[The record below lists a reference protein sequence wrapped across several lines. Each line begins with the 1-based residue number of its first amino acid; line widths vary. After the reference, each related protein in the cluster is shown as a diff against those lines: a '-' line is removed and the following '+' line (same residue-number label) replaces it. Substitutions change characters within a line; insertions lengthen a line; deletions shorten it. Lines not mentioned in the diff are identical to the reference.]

1 MPGACSSGATA
12 MKRHHLFIMLGCLL
26 VVLLLAL
33 SLGQQPINL
42 LQVDEL
48 QLKILLELRLPRVV
62 VALLMGAALGV
73 AGAILQGV
81 FRNPLA
87 DPYVLGTS
95 SGAALAAAFGLL
107 ATQGA
112 AVWLVPSL
120 ALIGALTTS
129 AVVVALGR
137 DAWGVRA
144 ERLLLAGVGIG
155 FFLSAIL
162 MLVMSLAQADGVKRA
177 LLWMAGDLA
186 GADWTLVPAAALLML
201 AGFVLALSR
210 SRALNALSLGDELA
224 FGLGFEPGRER
235 MLLVLA
241 AALLTAAAVALGGI
255 VGFVGLM
262 VPHGVRVLVG
272 ADARRVL
279 PLSAVGGGMLLCLA
293 DTVGRS
299 VLPPVE
305 IPAGVVTALIGAPW
319 FLVMLRRG
327 IR

>member
-1 MPGACSSGATA
+1 
-12 MKRHHLFIMLGCLL
+12 MKRHPFLILVCGLA
-26 VVLLLAL
+26 VVLLVAL
-33 SLGQQPINL
+33 SLGQETINPL
-42 LQVDEL
+42 RLDPLQT
-48 QLKILLELRLPRVV
+48 KILLELRLPRVV
-62 VALLMGAALGV
+62 VALLMGASLGV

-107 ATQGA
+107 ATQGSA
-112 AVWLVPSL
+112 AWLVPCL
-120 ALIGALTTS
+120 ALVGALVTS
-129 AVVVALGR
+129 GVVVSLGR

-186 GADWTLVPAAALLML
+186 GADWSVVPVAGVLML
-201 AGFVLALSR
+201 IGFGLAINR
-210 SRALNALSLGDELA
+210 RRGLNALALGDETA
-224 FGLGFEPGRER
+224 YGLGLEPGRER
-235 MLLVLA
+235 TLLVLA

-262 VPHGVRVLVG
+262 VPHAIRALVG

-279 PLSAVGGGMLLCLA
+279 PLSALGGGMLLCLA

-299 VLPPVE
+299 VLPPIE

-319 FLVMLRRG
+319 FLMMLRRATNG
-327 IR
+327 GMR

>member
-1 MPGACSSGATA
+1 
-12 MKRHHLFIMLGCLL
+12 MKRHPVILMLASLTVVILLSLF
-26 VVLLLAL
+26 
-33 SLGQQPINL
+33 LGQQTINPFNL
-42 LQVDEL
+42 DQV
-48 QLKILLELRLPRVV
+48 QLKIILDLRLPRIV
-62 VALLMGAALGV
+62 VALLMGASLGV
-73 AGAILQGV
+73 AGAILQGI

-107 ATQGA
+107 ATHGA
-112 AVWLVPSL
+112 AAWLVPAL
-120 ALIGALTTS
+120 ALAGALVTS

-186 GADWTLVPAAALLML
+186 GADWSVVPVASLLML
-201 AGFVLALSR
+201 VGFFLALTR
-210 SRALNALSLGDELA
+210 RRGLNALALGDEVA
-224 FGLGFEPGRER
+224 FGLGLEPGRER
-235 MLLVLA
+235 ALLVLA
-241 AALLTAAAVALGGI
+241 ASLLTAASVALGGI

-262 VPHGVRVLVG
+262 VPHAVRALVG

-279 PLSAVGGGMLLCLA
+279 PLSALGGGMLLCLA

-319 FLVMLRRG
+319 FLIMLRRATNGG

>member
-1 MPGACSSGATA
+1 
-12 MKRHHLFIMLGCLL
+12 MKRHPLFIMLGCLVL
-26 VVLLLAL
+26 VLLLSL
-33 SLGQQPINL
+33 SLGQQTINPFQL
-42 LQVDEL
+42 DPL
-48 QLKILLELRLPRVV
+48 QLKIVLDLRLPRIV
-62 VALLMGAALGV
+62 VALLMGGSLGV

-107 ATQGA
+107 ATQGTGI
-112 AVWLVPSL
+112 WLVPLL
-120 ALIGALTTS
+120 ALTGALATS
-129 AVVVALGR
+129 AVVVSLGR

-186 GADWTLVPAAALLML
+186 GADWSVVPVASLLML
-201 AGFVLALSR
+201 IGFFLALAR
-210 SRALNALSLGDELA
+210 RRGLNALALGDEVA
-224 FGLGFEPGRER
+224 FGLGLEPGRER
-235 MLLVLA
+235 TLLVLA
-241 AALLTAAAVALGGI
+241 ASLLTAASVALGGI

-262 VPHGVRVLVG
+262 VPHAVRALVG

-279 PLSAVGGGMLLCLA
+279 PLSAIGGGMLLCLA

-319 FLVMLRRG
+319 FLIMLRRTTNG
-327 IR
+327 GMR

>member
-1 MPGACSSGATA
+1 MVLLS
-12 MKRHHLFIMLGCLL
+12 MKRHPLFIMLGCLVL
-26 VVLLLAL
+26 VLLLSL
-33 SLGQQPINL
+33 SLGQQTINPFQL
-42 LQVDEL
+42 DPL
-48 QLKILLELRLPRVV
+48 QLKIVLDLRLPRIV
-62 VALLMGAALGV
+62 VALLMGGSLGV

-107 ATQGA
+107 ATQGTG
-112 AVWLVPSL
+112 VWLVPLL
-120 ALIGALTTS
+120 ALTGALVTS
-129 AVVVALGR
+129 AVVISLGR

-186 GADWTLVPAAALLML
+186 GADWSVVPVASLLML
-201 AGFVLALSR
+201 FGFLLALAR
-210 SRALNALSLGDELA
+210 RRGLNALALGDEVA
-224 FGLGFEPGRER
+224 FGLGLEPGRER
-235 MLLVLA
+235 TLLVLA
-241 AALLTAAAVALGGI
+241 ASLLTAASVALGGI

-262 VPHGVRVLVG
+262 VPHAVRALVG

-279 PLSAVGGGMLLCLA
+279 PLSALGGGMLLCLA

-319 FLVMLRRG
+319 FLIMLRRATNG
-327 IR
+327 GMR

>member
-1 MPGACSSGATA
+1 
-12 MKRHHLFIMLGCLL
+12 MKRHPLFIMLGCLVL
-26 VVLLLAL
+26 VLLLSL
-33 SLGQQPINL
+33 SLGQQTINPFQL
-42 LQVDEL
+42 DPL
-48 QLKILLELRLPRVV
+48 QLKIVLDLRLPRIV
-62 VALLMGAALGV
+62 VALLMGGSLGV

-107 ATQGA
+107 ATQGTGI
-112 AVWLVPSL
+112 WLVPLL
-120 ALIGALTTS
+120 ALTGALVTS
-129 AVVVALGR
+129 AVVVSLGR

-186 GADWTLVPAAALLML
+186 GADWSVVPVAGLLML
-201 AGFVLALSR
+201 FGFLLALAR
-210 SRALNALSLGDELA
+210 RRGLNALALGDEVA
-224 FGLGFEPGRER
+224 FGLGLEPGRER
-235 MLLVLA
+235 TLLVLA
-241 AALLTAAAVALGGI
+241 ASLLTAAAVALGGI

-262 VPHGVRVLVG
+262 VPHAVRALVG

-279 PLSAVGGGMLLCLA
+279 PLSAIGGGMLLCLA

-299 VLPPVE
+299 VVPPVE

-319 FLVMLRRG
+319 FLIMLRRATNG
-327 IR
+327 GMR

>member
-1 MPGACSSGATA
+1 
-12 MKRHHLFIMLGCLL
+12 MKRYALPIMLGCLL
-26 VVLLLAL
+26 GVVLVSL

-42 LQVDEL
+42 LRVDPL
-48 QLKILLELRLPRVV
+48 QMKILLELRLPRVV

-73 AGAILQGV
+73 AGTILQGV

-107 ATQGA
+107 AGQGSA
-112 AVWLVPSL
+112 TWQVPGL
-120 ALIGALTTS
+120 ALAGALLTS

-162 MLVMSLAQADGVKRA
+162 MLVMTLAQADGVKRA

-186 GADWTLVPAAALLML
+186 GADWALVPWAGLLML
-201 AGFVLALSR
+201 LGFLLALLR
-210 SRALNALSLGDELA
+210 GRALNALALGDEVA
-224 FGLGFEPGRER
+224 YGLGLEPGRER

-279 PLSAVGGGMLLCLA
+279 PLAALGGGMLLCLA
-293 DTVGRS
+293 DTLGRS
-299 VLPPVE
+299 LLPPIE
-305 IPAGVVTALIGAPW
+305 LPAGVVTALIGAPW

-327 IR
+327 MR

>member
-1 MPGACSSGATA
+1 M
-12 MKRHHLFIMLGCLL
+12 MKRHPLFTMLGCLIL
-26 VVLLLAL
+26 VLLLSL
-33 SLGQQPINL
+33 FLGQQTINPFQL
-42 LQVDEL
+42 DPLQFQILVD
-48 QLKILLELRLPRVV
+48 LRLPRLT

-73 AGAILQGV
+73 AGAILQGI

-107 ATQGA
+107 AASGSS
-112 AVWLVPSL
+112 VLLVPGL
-120 ALIGALTTS
+120 ALTGALLTS
-129 AVVVALGR
+129 AVVVLLGR
-137 DAWGVRA
+137 DLFGLRT

-186 GADWTLVPAAALLML
+186 GADWSVVPVAALLMI

-210 SRALNALSLGDELA
+210 HRGLNALALGDETA
-224 FGLGFEPGRER
+224 FGLGLEPGRER

-241 AALLTAAAVALGGI
+241 ASLLTAASVALGGI

-279 PLSAVGGGMLLCLA
+279 PLAAVGGGMLLCLA
-293 DTVGRS
+293 DTLGRS
-299 VLPPVE
+299 LVPPIE

-319 FLVMLRRG
+319 FLIMLRRSSG
-327 IR
+327 AAR

>member
-1 MPGACSSGATA
+1 MFT
-12 MKRHHLFIMLGCLL
+12 MLGCLVL
-26 VVLLLAL
+26 VLLLSL
-33 SLGQQPINL
+33 SLGQQTINPFQL
-42 LQVDEL
+42 DPL
-48 QLKILLELRLPRVV
+48 QLKIVLDLRLPRIV
-62 VALLMGAALGV
+62 VALLMGGSLGV

-107 ATQGA
+107 ATQGTGI
-112 AVWLVPSL
+112 WLVPLL
-120 ALIGALTTS
+120 ALTGALVTS
-129 AVVVALGR
+129 AVVVSLGR

-186 GADWTLVPAAALLML
+186 GADWSVVPVASLLML
-201 AGFVLALSR
+201 IGFFLALAR
-210 SRALNALSLGDELA
+210 RRGLNALALGDEVA
-224 FGLGFEPGRER
+224 FGLGLEPGRER
-235 MLLVLA
+235 TLLVLA
-241 AALLTAAAVALGGI
+241 ASLLTAAAVALGGI

-262 VPHGVRVLVG
+262 VPHAVRALVG

-279 PLSAVGGGMLLCLA
+279 PLSALGGGMLLCLA

-319 FLVMLRRG
+319 FLIMLRRATNG
-327 IR
+327 GMR

>member
-1 MPGACSSGATA
+1 V
-12 MKRHHLFIMLGCLL
+12 KRHPLFIMLGCLV
-26 VVLLLAL
+26 VVLLLSL
-33 SLGQQPINL
+33 SLGQQTVNIFDLDP
-42 LQVDEL
+42 L
-48 QLKILLELRLPRVV
+48 QLKIVLELRLPRIV

-112 AVWLVPSL
+112 AVWLVPCL

-129 AVVVALGR
+129 AVVVFLGR

-186 GADWTLVPAAALLML
+186 GADWALVPAAAVLML
-201 AGFVLALSR
+201 TGFLLAMSR
-210 SRALNALSLGDELA
+210 RRALNALSLGDELA

-299 VLPPVE
+299 ALPPVE

>member
-1 MPGACSSGATA
+1 
-12 MKRHHLFIMLGCLL
+12 MKRHPLFTMLGCLVL
-26 VVLLLAL
+26 VLLLSI
-33 SLGQQPINL
+33 SLGQQTINPFQL
-42 LQVDEL
+42 DPL
-48 QLKILLELRLPRVV
+48 QLKIVLDLRLPRIV
-62 VALLMGAALGV
+62 VALLMGGSLGV

-107 ATQGA
+107 ATQGTG
-112 AVWLVPSL
+112 VWLVPLL
-120 ALIGALTTS
+120 ALTGALVTS
-129 AVVVALGR
+129 AVVVSLGR

-186 GADWTLVPAAALLML
+186 GADWSVVPVASLLML
-201 AGFVLALSR
+201 FGFLLALAR
-210 SRALNALSLGDELA
+210 RRGLNALALGDEVA
-224 FGLGFEPGRER
+224 FGLGLEPGRER
-235 MLLVLA
+235 TLLVLA
-241 AALLTAAAVALGGI
+241 ASLLTAASVALGGI

-262 VPHGVRVLVG
+262 VPHAVRALVG

-279 PLSAVGGGMLLCLA
+279 PLSALGGGMLLCLA

-319 FLVMLRRG
+319 FLIMLRRATNG
-327 IR
+327 GMR

>member
-1 MPGACSSGATA
+1 
-12 MKRHHLFIMLGCLL
+12 MKRHPLFTMLGCLVL
-26 VVLLLAL
+26 VLLLSL
-33 SLGQQPINL
+33 SLGQQTINPFQL
-42 LQVDEL
+42 DPL
-48 QLKILLELRLPRVV
+48 QLKIVLDLRLPRIV
-62 VALLMGAALGV
+62 VALLMGGSLGV

-107 ATQGA
+107 ATQGTGI
-112 AVWLVPSL
+112 WLVPLL
-120 ALIGALTTS
+120 ALTGALVTS
-129 AVVVALGR
+129 AVVVSLGR

-186 GADWTLVPAAALLML
+186 GADWSVVPVASLLML
-201 AGFVLALSR
+201 IGFFLALAR
-210 SRALNALSLGDELA
+210 RRGLNALALGDEVA
-224 FGLGFEPGRER
+224 FGLGLEPGRER
-235 MLLVLA
+235 TLLVLA
-241 AALLTAAAVALGGI
+241 ASLLTAAAVALGGI

-262 VPHGVRVLVG
+262 VPHAVRALVG

-279 PLSAVGGGMLLCLA
+279 PLSALGGGMLLCLA

-319 FLVMLRRG
+319 FLIMLRRATNG
-327 IR
+327 GMR

>member
-1 MPGACSSGATA
+1 
-12 MKRHHLFIMLGCLL
+12 MKKHPLFTMLG
-26 VVLLLAL
+26 LLAVVVTL
-33 SLGQQPINL
+33 SLFLGQQIINPFRL
-42 LQVDEL
+42 DQL
-48 QLKILLELRLPRVV
+48 QLQILVDLRLPRLI

-107 ATQGA
+107 AATGSS
-112 AVWLVPSL
+112 VWLVPSL
-120 ALIGALTTS
+120 ALIGALVTS
-129 AVVVALGR
+129 AVVVLLGR
-137 DAWGVRA
+137 DSFGLRT

-155 FFLSAIL
+155 FFLSAVL

-186 GADWTLVPAAALLML
+186 GADWSVVPVAALLMVIGFTL
-201 AGFVLALSR
+201 AMSR
-210 SRALNALSLGDELA
+210 RRGLNALALGDEVA
-224 FGLGFEPGRER
+224 FGLGLEPGRER
-235 MLLVLA
+235 ILLVLA
-241 AALLTAAAVALGGI
+241 ASLLTAASVALGGI

-293 DTVGRS
+293 DTIGRS
-299 VLPPVE
+299 LVPPVE

-319 FLVMLRRG
+319 FLIMLRRSSG
-327 IR
+327 GLR

>member
-1 MPGACSSGATA
+1 
-12 MKRHHLFIMLGCLL
+12 MKRHPLFTMLA
-26 VVLLLAL
+26 LLAVVVTL
-33 SLGQQPINL
+33 SLFLGQQVINPFQL
-42 LQVDEL
+42 DQL
-48 QLKILLELRLPRVV
+48 QLQILVDLRLPRLT

-107 ATQGA
+107 AATGSS
-112 AVWLVPSL
+112 VWLVPSL
-120 ALIGALTTS
+120 ALIGALVTS
-129 AVVVALGR
+129 AVVVLLGR
-137 DAWGVRA
+137 DSFGLRT

-155 FFLSAIL
+155 FFLSAVL

-186 GADWTLVPAAALLML
+186 GADWSVVPVAALLMVIGFTL
-201 AGFVLALSR
+201 AMSR
-210 SRALNALSLGDELA
+210 WRGLNALALGDEVA
-224 FGLGFEPGRER
+224 FGLGLEPGLER
-235 MLLVLA
+235 ILLVLA
-241 AALLTAAAVALGGI
+241 ASLLTAASVGLGGI

-293 DTVGRS
+293 DTIGRS
-299 VLPPVE
+299 IVPPVE

-319 FLVMLRRG
+319 FLIMLRRSSG
-327 IR
+327 AMR

>member
-1 MPGACSSGATA
+1 
-12 MKRHHLFIMLGCLL
+12 MKRHPLFIMLGCLVL
-26 VVLLLAL
+26 VLLLSL
-33 SLGQQPINL
+33 SLGQQTINPFRL
-42 LQVDEL
+42 DPL
-48 QLKILLELRLPRVV
+48 QLKIVLDLRLPRIV
-62 VALLMGAALGV
+62 VALLMGGSLGV

-107 ATQGA
+107 ATQGTG
-112 AVWLVPSL
+112 VWLVPLL
-120 ALIGALTTS
+120 ALTGALVTS
-129 AVVVALGR
+129 AVVVSLGR

-186 GADWTLVPAAALLML
+186 GADWSVVPVASLLML
-201 AGFVLALSR
+201 LGFVLALAR
-210 SRALNALSLGDELA
+210 RRGLNALALGDEVA
-224 FGLGFEPGRER
+224 FGLGLEPGRER
-235 MLLVLA
+235 TLLVLA
-241 AALLTAAAVALGGI
+241 ASLLTAASVALGGI

-262 VPHGVRVLVG
+262 VPHAVRALVG

-279 PLSAVGGGMLLCLA
+279 PLSALGGGMLLCLA

-319 FLVMLRRG
+319 FLIMLRRATNG
-327 IR
+327 GMR

>member
-1 MPGACSSGATA
+1 V
-12 MKRHHLFIMLGCLL
+12 KRHPLFIMLGCLAA
-26 VVLLLAL
+26 VLLLSL
-33 SLGQQPINL
+33 SLGQQTINL
-42 LQVDEL
+42 LHLDPL
-48 QLKILLELRLPRVV
+48 QLKIVLDLRLPRIV
-62 VALLMGAALGV
+62 VALLMGASLGV

-107 ATQGA
+107 ATQGTGI
-112 AVWLVPSL
+112 WLVPML
-120 ALIGALTTS
+120 ALTGALVTS
-129 AVVVALGR
+129 AAVVALGR

-186 GADWTLVPAAALLML
+186 GADWSVVPVASLLMVF
-201 AGFVLALSR
+201 GFVLALSR
-210 SRALNALSLGDELA
+210 RRGLNALALGDEVA
-224 FGLGFEPGRER
+224 FGLGLEPGRER
-235 MLLVLA
+235 TLLVLA
-241 AALLTAAAVALGGI
+241 ASLLTASSVALGGI

-262 VPHGVRVLVG
+262 VPHGVRALVG

-279 PLSAVGGGMLLCLA
+279 PLSALGGGMLLCLA

-299 VLPPVE
+299 VLPPIE

-319 FLVMLRRG
+319 FLIMLRRATG
-327 IR
+327 GGLR

>member
-1 MPGACSSGATA
+1 
-12 MKRHHLFIMLGCLL
+12 MKRHPLFIMLGCLV
-26 VVLLLAL
+26 VVLLLSL
-33 SLGQQPINL
+33 SLGQQTINPFQL
-42 LQVDEL
+42 DPL
-48 QLKILLELRLPRVV
+48 QLKIVLELRLPRIV
-62 VALLMGAALGV
+62 VALLMGGSLGV

-107 ATQGA
+107 ATQGTG
-112 AVWLVPSL
+112 VWLVPAL
-120 ALIGALTTS
+120 ALAGALVTS
-129 AVVVALGR
+129 AVVVSLGR

-186 GADWTLVPAAALLML
+186 GADWSVVPVASLLML
-201 AGFVLALSR
+201 FGFLLALAR
-210 SRALNALSLGDELA
+210 RRGLNALALGDEVA
-224 FGLGFEPGRER
+224 FGLGLEPGRER
-235 MLLVLA
+235 TLLVLA
-241 AALLTAAAVALGGI
+241 ASLLTAASVALGGI

-262 VPHGVRVLVG
+262 VPHAVRALVG

-279 PLSAVGGGMLLCLA
+279 PLSALGGGMLLCLA

-319 FLVMLRRG
+319 FLIMLRRATNG
-327 IR
+327 GMR

>member
-1 MPGACSSGATA
+1 MVLLS
-12 MKRHHLFIMLGCLL
+12 MKRHPLFIMLGCLVL
-26 VVLLLAL
+26 VLLLSL
-33 SLGQQPINL
+33 SLGQQTVNPFNL
-42 LQVDEL
+42 DPL
-48 QLKILLELRLPRVV
+48 QLKIVLDLRLPRIV
-62 VALLMGAALGV
+62 VALLMGGSLGV

-107 ATQGA
+107 ATQGTG
-112 AVWLVPSL
+112 VWLVPLL
-120 ALIGALTTS
+120 ALTGALVTS
-129 AVVVALGR
+129 AVVVSLGR

-186 GADWTLVPAAALLML
+186 GADWSVVPVAGLLML
-201 AGFVLALSR
+201 IGFVLALAR
-210 SRALNALSLGDELA
+210 RRGLNALALGDEVA
-224 FGLGFEPGRER
+224 FGLGLEPGRER
-235 MLLVLA
+235 TLLVLA
-241 AALLTAAAVALGGI
+241 ASLLTAASVALGGI

-262 VPHGVRVLVG
+262 VPHAVRALVG

-279 PLSAVGGGMLLCLA
+279 PLSAIGGGMLLCLA

-319 FLVMLRRG
+319 FLIMLRRATG
-327 IR
+327 GGMR

>member
-1 MPGACSSGATA
+1 
-12 MKRHHLFIMLGCLL
+12 MKRHPLFIMLGCLGA
-26 VVLLLAL
+26 VLLLSL
-33 SLGQQPINL
+33 SLGQQTINL
-42 LQVDEL
+42 FDPDPL
-48 QLKILLELRLPRVV
+48 QLKIMLDLRLPRIV
-62 VALLMGAALGV
+62 VALLMGASLGV

-107 ATQGA
+107 ATQGTG
-112 AVWLVPSL
+112 VWLVPLL
-120 ALIGALTTS
+120 ALTGALVTS
-129 AVVVALGR
+129 AVVVSLGR

-186 GADWTLVPAAALLML
+186 GADWSVVPMASLLML
-201 AGFVLALSR
+201 IGFVLALSR
-210 SRALNALSLGDELA
+210 RRGLNALALGDEVA
-224 FGLGFEPGRER
+224 FGLGLEPGRER
-235 MLLVLA
+235 TLLVLA
-241 AALLTAAAVALGGI
+241 ASLLTAASVALGGI

-262 VPHGVRVLVG
+262 VPHAVRALVG

-279 PLSAVGGGMLLCLA
+279 PLSAIGGGMLLCLA

-319 FLVMLRRG
+319 FLIMLRRTTNG
-327 IR
+327 GMR

>member
-1 MPGACSSGATA
+1 
-12 MKRHHLFIMLGCLL
+12 MKRHPLFIMLGCLVL
-26 VVLLLAL
+26 VLLLSL
-33 SLGQQPINL
+33 SLGQRTINPFQL
-42 LQVDEL
+42 DPL
-48 QLKILLELRLPRVV
+48 QLKIVLDLRLPRIV
-62 VALLMGAALGV
+62 VALLMGGSLGV

-107 ATQGA
+107 ATQGTG
-112 AVWLVPSL
+112 VWLVPVL
-120 ALIGALTTS
+120 ALTGALVTS
-129 AVVVALGR
+129 AVVVSLGR

-186 GADWTLVPAAALLML
+186 GADWSVVPMASLLML
-201 AGFVLALSR
+201 FGFVLALAR
-210 SRALNALSLGDELA
+210 RRGLNALALGDEVA
-224 FGLGFEPGRER
+224 FGLGLEPGRER
-235 MLLVLA
+235 TLLVLA
-241 AALLTAAAVALGGI
+241 ASLLTAASVALGGI

-262 VPHGVRVLVG
+262 VPHAVRALVG

-279 PLSAVGGGMLLCLA
+279 PLSALGGGMLLCLA

-319 FLVMLRRG
+319 FLIMLRRATNG
-327 IR
+327 GMR

>member
-1 MPGACSSGATA
+1 MT
-12 MKRHHLFIMLGCLL
+12 RHPVLLMLGCLVG
-26 VVLLLAL
+26 VVALAL
-33 SLGQQPINL
+33 TAGQQFINPFSI
-42 LQVDEL
+42 D
-48 QLKILLELRLPRVV
+48 QLEMKIILDLRLPRMV
-62 VALLMGAALGV
+62 VALLMGASLGV
-73 AGAILQGV
+73 AGAVLQGV

-107 ATQGA
+107 ATQGSA
-112 AVWLVPSL
+112 AWLVPVL
-120 ALIGALTTS
+120 ALAGALATS
-129 AVVVALGR
+129 AVVVFLGR

-186 GADWTLVPAAALLML
+186 GADWSLVPIAGFLML
-201 AGFVLALSR
+201 IGFVLALAR
-210 SRALNALSLGDELA
+210 RRGLNALTLGDEVA
-224 FGLGFEPGRER
+224 FGLGLEPGRER
-235 MLLVLA
+235 VLLVLA
-241 AALLTAAAVALGGI
+241 ASLLTAASVALGGI

-262 VPHGVRVLVG
+262 VPHAVRALVG

-279 PLSAVGGGMLLCLA
+279 PLAALGGGMLLCLA
-293 DTVGRS
+293 DTAGRS
-299 VLPPVE
+299 ALPPVE

-319 FLVMLRRG
+319 FLIMLRRATSGG

>member
-1 MPGACSSGATA
+1 
-12 MKRHHLFIMLGCLL
+12 MKRHPLFIMLGCLAA
-26 VVLLLAL
+26 VLLLSL
-33 SLGQQPINL
+33 SLGQQTINL
-42 LQVDEL
+42 FNLDPL
-48 QLKILLELRLPRVV
+48 QLKIVLELRLPRIV
-62 VALLMGAALGV
+62 VALLMGASLGV

-107 ATQGA
+107 ATQGTGI
-112 AVWLVPSL
+112 WLVPTL
-120 ALIGALTTS
+120 ALAGALITS

-186 GADWTLVPAAALLML
+186 GADWSVVPVASLLML
-201 AGFVLALSR
+201 CGFGLALSR
-210 SRALNALSLGDELA
+210 RRGLNALTLGDEVA
-224 FGLGFEPGRER
+224 YGLGLEPGRER
-235 MLLVLA
+235 TLLVLA
-241 AALLTAAAVALGGI
+241 ASLLTAASVALGGI

-262 VPHGVRVLVG
+262 VPHAVRALVG

-279 PLSAVGGGMLLCLA
+279 PLSAIGGGILLCLA

-299 VLPPVE
+299 VLPPIE

-319 FLVMLRRG
+319 FLIMLRRATNG
-327 IR
+327 GMR

>member
-1 MPGACSSGATA
+1 
-12 MKRHHLFIMLGCLL
+12 MKRHPLFTMLA
-26 VVLLLAL
+26 LLAVVVTL
-33 SLGQQPINL
+33 SLFLGQQVINPFQL
-42 LQVDEL
+42 DQL
-48 QLKILLELRLPRVV
+48 QLQILVDLRLPRLT

-107 ATQGA
+107 AATGSS
-112 AVWLVPSL
+112 VWLVPSL
-120 ALIGALTTS
+120 ALIGALVTS
-129 AVVVALGR
+129 AVVVLLGR
-137 DAWGVRA
+137 DSFGLRT

-155 FFLSAIL
+155 FFLSAVL

-186 GADWTLVPAAALLML
+186 GADWTVVPVAALLMVIGFAL
-201 AGFVLALSR
+201 AMSR
-210 SRALNALSLGDELA
+210 QRGLNALALGDEVA
-224 FGLGFEPGRER
+224 FGLGLEPGLER
-235 MLLVLA
+235 ILLVLA
-241 AALLTAAAVALGGI
+241 ASLLTAASVGLGGI

-293 DTVGRS
+293 DTIGRS
-299 VLPPVE
+299 IVPPVE

-319 FLVMLRRG
+319 FLIMLRRSSG
-327 IR
+327 GMR

>member
-1 MPGACSSGATA
+1 V
-12 MKRHHLFIMLGCLL
+12 KRHPLFIMLGCLVL
-26 VVLLLAL
+26 VLVLSL
-33 SLGQQPINL
+33 SLGQQTINPFQL
-42 LQVDEL
+42 DPL
-48 QLKILLELRLPRVV
+48 QLKIVLDLRLPRIV
-62 VALLMGAALGV
+62 VALLMGGSLGV

-107 ATQGA
+107 ATQGTG
-112 AVWLVPSL
+112 VWLVPLL
-120 ALIGALTTS
+120 ALTGALVTS
-129 AVVVALGR
+129 AVVVSLGR

-186 GADWTLVPAAALLML
+186 GADWSVVPVASLLML
-201 AGFVLALSR
+201 FGFVLALAR
-210 SRALNALSLGDELA
+210 RRGLNALALEDEVA
-224 FGLGFEPGRER
+224 FGLGLEPGRER
-235 MLLVLA
+235 TLLVLA
-241 AALLTAAAVALGGI
+241 ASLLTAASVALGGI

-262 VPHGVRVLVG
+262 VPHAVRALVG

-279 PLSAVGGGMLLCLA
+279 PLSALGGGMLLCLA

-319 FLVMLRRG
+319 FLIMLRRATNG
-327 IR
+327 GMR

>member
-1 MPGACSSGATA
+1 
-12 MKRHHLFIMLGCLL
+12 MKRHPLFTMLGCLVL
-26 VVLLLAL
+26 VLLLSL
-33 SLGQQPINL
+33 SLGQQTINPFQL
-42 LQVDEL
+42 DPL
-48 QLKILLELRLPRVV
+48 QLKIVLDLRLPRIV
-62 VALLMGAALGV
+62 VALLMGGSLGV

-107 ATQGA
+107 ATQGTG
-112 AVWLVPSL
+112 VWLVPAL
-120 ALIGALTTS
+120 ALAGALVTS
-129 AVVVALGR
+129 AVVVSLGR
-137 DAWGVRA
+137 DAWGIRA

-186 GADWTLVPAAALLML
+186 GADWSVVPVASLLML
-201 AGFVLALSR
+201 IGFFLALAR
-210 SRALNALSLGDELA
+210 RRGLNALALGDEVA
-224 FGLGFEPGRER
+224 FGLGLEPGRER
-235 MLLVLA
+235 TLLVLA
-241 AALLTAAAVALGGI
+241 ASLLTAAAVALGGI

-262 VPHGVRVLVG
+262 VPHAVRALVG

-279 PLSAVGGGMLLCLA
+279 PLSAIGGGMLLCLA

-319 FLVMLRRG
+319 FLIMLRRATNG
-327 IR
+327 GMR

>member
-1 MPGACSSGATA
+1 V
-12 MKRHHLFIMLGCLL
+12 KRHPMFTMLGCLVL
-26 VVLLLAL
+26 VLLLSL
-33 SLGQQPINL
+33 SLGQQTINPFQL
-42 LQVDEL
+42 DPL
-48 QLKILLELRLPRVV
+48 QLKIVLDLRLPRIV
-62 VALLMGAALGV
+62 VALLMGGSLGV

-107 ATQGA
+107 ATQGTGI
-112 AVWLVPSL
+112 WLVPLL
-120 ALIGALTTS
+120 ALTGALVTS
-129 AVVVALGR
+129 AVVVSLGR

-186 GADWTLVPAAALLML
+186 GADWSVVPVASLLML
-201 AGFVLALSR
+201 IGFFLALAR
-210 SRALNALSLGDELA
+210 RRGLNALALGDEVA
-224 FGLGFEPGRER
+224 FGLGLEPGRER
-235 MLLVLA
+235 TLLVLA
-241 AALLTAAAVALGGI
+241 ASLLTAAAVALGGI

-262 VPHGVRVLVG
+262 VPHAVRALVG

-279 PLSAVGGGMLLCLA
+279 PLSALGGGMLLCLA

-319 FLVMLRRG
+319 FLIMLRRATNG
-327 IR
+327 GMR

>member
-1 MPGACSSGATA
+1 
-12 MKRHHLFIMLGCLL
+12 MKRHPLFIMLGCLVL
-26 VVLLLAL
+26 VLLLSL
-33 SLGQQPINL
+33 SLGQQTINPFQL
-42 LQVDEL
+42 DPL
-48 QLKILLELRLPRVV
+48 QLKIVLDLRLPRIV
-62 VALLMGAALGV
+62 VALLMGGSLGV

-107 ATQGA
+107 ATQGTG
-112 AVWLVPSL
+112 VWLVPVL
-120 ALIGALTTS
+120 ALTGALVTS
-129 AVVVALGR
+129 AVVVSLGR

-186 GADWTLVPAAALLML
+186 GADWSVVPVASLLML
-201 AGFVLALSR
+201 FGFVLALAR
-210 SRALNALSLGDELA
+210 RRGLNALALGDEVA
-224 FGLGFEPGRER
+224 FGLGLEPGRER
-235 MLLVLA
+235 TLLVLA
-241 AALLTAAAVALGGI
+241 ASLLTAASVALGGI

-262 VPHGVRVLVG
+262 VPHAVRALVG

-279 PLSAVGGGMLLCLA
+279 PLSALGGGMLLCLA

-319 FLVMLRRG
+319 FLIMLRRATNG
-327 IR
+327 GMR

>member
-1 MPGACSSGATA
+1 
-12 MKRHHLFIMLGCLL
+12 MKRHPLFIMLGCMV
-26 VVLLLAL
+26 VVLLLSL
-33 SLGQQPINL
+33 SLGQQTINPFQL
-42 LQVDEL
+42 DPL
-48 QLKILLELRLPRVV
+48 QLKIVLDLRLPRIV
-62 VALLMGAALGV
+62 VALLMGGSLGV

-107 ATQGA
+107 ATQGTG
-112 AVWLVPSL
+112 VWLVPVL
-120 ALIGALTTS
+120 ALTGALVTS
-129 AVVVALGR
+129 AVVVSLGR

-186 GADWTLVPAAALLML
+186 GADWSVVPVASLLML
-201 AGFVLALSR
+201 LGFVLALAR
-210 SRALNALSLGDELA
+210 KRGLNALALGDEVA
-224 FGLGFEPGRER
+224 FGLGLEPGRER
-235 MLLVLA
+235 TLLVLA
-241 AALLTAAAVALGGI
+241 ASLLTAASVALGGI

-262 VPHGVRVLVG
+262 VPHAVRALVG

-279 PLSAVGGGMLLCLA
+279 PLSALGGGMLLCLA

-319 FLVMLRRG
+319 FLIMLRRATNG
-327 IR
+327 GMR